1 MTAFDSGGFEDI
13 RSYIQS
19 NWTHAEFIDDSG
31 SVIFRLSISGD
42 GRLSWTSGSGSNP
55 LTLEAQFNGSDSDIS
70 LPTTFSR
77 VDLYKG
83 STTTT
88 RMGND
93 THVNGTLEASSDS
106 ITITTDVEMPN
117 I

>member
-1 MTAFDSGGFEDI
+1 MTVFDSGGFEDL

-42 GRLSWTSGSGSNP
+42 GRLSWTSGSASNP
-55 LTLEAQFNGSDSDIS
+55 LTLESQFTGSDSDIS
-70 LPTTFSR
+70 LPVTFRR

-83 STTTT
+83 SGATT

-93 THVNGTLEASSDS
+93 THIDATLEASADS
-106 ITITTDVEMPN
+106 VTITTDVEMPN
-117 I
+117 L